1 MKTNLIFTTLG
12 VSATLL
18 LGNSPA
24 VSLATNTTPV
34 NQTVE
39 KVEATTTEVKP
50 EVVPEVKEEPQPTPE
65 VVVTVE
71 KGDTLQKIATE
82 NNTTYVRLFNANPA
96 IANPDTLHVGDQI
109 TIPAEDKELE
119 DRFAQVAA
127 APVAS
132 KPSTARAHVAKS
144 TGSRSYNTGN
154 GWWCTDYVHSKRPD
168 VPIYG
173 NAGYSWISAA
183 KADGKATG
191 STPQAG
197 AIAVMPG
204 HVAYVESVN
213 ADGTYTV
220 SEMGWNYKAGNY
232 NIRTVSPGAFGAF
245 IY

>member
-1 MKTNLIFTTLG
+1 MKTNLVFATLG

-24 VSLATNTTPV
+24 TGLAITSPAT
-34 NQTVE
+34 QAVE
-39 KVEATTTEVKP
+39 KVEVKAPEVKTEVK
-50 EVVPEVKEEPQPTPE
+50 EEVKEEPQPPVE
-65 VVVTVE
+65 KVVTVE
-71 KGDTLQKIATE
+71 KGDTLQEIAAE
-82 NNTTYVRLFNANPA
+82 NNTTYVRLFNANPS
-96 IANPDTLHVGDQI
+96 IANPDAISVGDQV

-119 DRFAQVAA
+119 DRFSKL
-127 APVAS
+127 APVAPAAS
-132 KPSTARAHVAKS
+132 ASTSARKS
-144 TGSRSYNTGN
+144 VSSGSRSYSTGN
-154 GWWCTDYVHSKRPD
+154 GMWCTDYVHSKRPD

-173 NAGYSWISAA
+173 NAGYSWLSAA

-191 STPQAG
+191 STPRPG

-213 ADGTYTV
+213 ADGTYVV

-232 NIRTVSPGAFGAF
+232 NIRTVSPGAFGGF